1 MDEHDVFKDFLKP
14 KDFHNIQSQ
23 LEQFISSLPKTT
35 KIALVTAGG
44 TQVPLEKRQV
54 RCIENF
60 STGKRGA
67 TSVEYFL
74 KSGYYV
80 IYLHRE
86 GCVFP
91 FTKQFSAAETLLHLL
106 DLEEDKIVIKP
117 RNINKAVQDLKDYKN
132 FVSKKQFLAVSFV
145 TLDDYLYL
153 LKETTLL
160 LHNFGENYL
169 IYLSAAVSDFHI
181 PYSKLSEQK
190 ISSAEPLQLKLKCVP
205 KMLKF
210 LVKNW
215 CPNAYVVSFKL
226 ETDEKIVIDKAKKAL
241 SDYNHH
247 AVVANS
253 LQNIRS
259 KVTIVQNHNLKDL
272 TVDNDDPI
280 ELECKIVHEICKMH
294 SDFINLKLENA

>member
-1 MDEHDVFKDFLKP
+1 MDEHDAFKDFLKP
-14 KDFHNIQSQ
+14 NNLHDINLQ
-23 LEQFISSLPKTT
+23 LQQFTSSLPKTT

-60 STGKRGA
+60 STGRRGA

-74 KSGYYV
+74 KNDYHV

-91 FTKQFSAAETLLHLL
+91 FTKQFSAAKTFLHLL

-117 RNINKAVQDLKDYKN
+117 DDINKAIQNLKDYKN
-132 FVSKKQFLAVSFV
+132 FVSKNRFLAISFV
-145 TLDDYLYL
+145 TLDEYLYF
-153 LKETTLL
+153 LKETTQF
-160 LHNFGENYL
+160 LHNFGDSSL

-181 PYSKLSEQK
+181 PYSLLSEQK
-190 ISSAEPLQLKLKCVP
+190 ISSTEPLDLKLKCVP

-210 LVKNW
+210 LMKIW
-215 CPNAYVVSFKL
+215 CPNAYVVTYKL

-247 AVVANS
+247 LVVANS

-259 KVTIVQNHNLKDL
+259 NVTIVQNHNLKDL
-272 TVDNDDPI
+272 TVHDDSPM

-294 SDFINLKLENA
+294 SDFINLNSENI